1 MPARISSMEPSSPD
15 ADAQQTRSSP
25 AEDNTTTTTA
35 RRKSG
40 RVTKK
45 PETIYS
51 TARTPATK
59 RKRGADADAHD
70 EDDTDEGSEEDDET
84 SESEPDDEEVRDKQ
98 RKKKR
103 QAAAKA
109 KSTPQKKPAAKKSK
123 PNGGTLSLAIRPAT
137 KTKKPRKP
145 RPSKVAAA
153 EEVGGLFGMCAR
165 FLGELLSADVIC
177 AAR

>member
-1 MPARISSMEPSSPD
+1 MPARLSSMEPSSPD
-15 ADAQQTRSSP
+15 VDAQTRAP
-25 AEDNTTTTTA
+25 AENTTS

-51 TARTPATK
+51 TAPTPATTK
-59 RKRGADADAHD
+59 RKRGADEDVDDEDNAHDDDEDEED
-70 EDDTDEGSEEDDET
+70 EDDS

-109 KSTPQKKPAAKKSK
+109 KSTPQKKPAAKKSR
-123 PNGGTLSLAIRPAT
+123 PNGDTLSLAIRPAT
-137 KTKKPRKP
+137 KAKKARKP

-153 EEVGGLFGMCAR
+153 EEVGGLYGMRAR
-165 FLGELLSADVIC
+165 TCRWKYRMLM
-177 AAR
+177 